1 MLARARDHGLELV
14 VDEVT
19 RIEVADGKVSGV
31 GLRSGGEIRS
41 GIVVD
46 AGGPMSAAI
55 AEMAGIALPLFSELH
70 LKVAYRDHLA
80 VLPRDAPMIIWSD
93 TQRIDWDQEEREALE
108 ELGRHELLGRMPIFC
123 HGRPEGGAD
132 SPFVVALWE
141 YHGRVQEP
149 TWPLLD
155 DPLYPEVVMRGLA
168 TMVPGLDVYAN
179 RLPES
184 SVDGGYYTKTAENR
198 PLIGPAGPRGFHLI
212 AGLSGFGVM
221 VAAGAGELLASHIVG
236 HEPPPYA
243 DAFLLSRYEDPEY
256 VSSVATKAPSGQL

>member
-1 MLARARDHGLELV
+1 
-14 VDEVT
+14 
-19 RIEVADGKVSGV
+19 
-31 GLRSGGEIRS
+31 
-41 GIVVD
+41 
-46 AGGPMSAAI
+46 
-55 AEMAGIALPLFSELH
+55 
-70 LKVAYRDHLA
+70 
-80 VLPRDAPMIIWSD
+80 
-93 TQRIDWDQEEREALE
+93 
-108 ELGRHELLGRMPIFC
+108 
-123 HGRPEGGAD
+123 
-132 SPFVVALWE
+132 
-141 YHGRVQEP
+141 
-149 TWPLLD
+149 
-155 DPLYPEVVMRGLA
+155 MRGLA

-221 VAAGAGELLASHIVG
+221 VAAGAGELLAGHIVG